1 MREELGMAVV
11 SIMRS
16 CLPGVLMA
24 LACAVSALAAYG
36 QAYPAKPVRFV
47 SPMTPGGTNDLL
59 ARSIAKKLTEQLGRS
74 VVVENR
80 PGAGGNL
87 GTEFVAKSPGDGY
100 TLLMAPLS
108 SMVINVTLYGD
119 KLPFDP
125 LRDFAP
131 ITLVAKVPLVIVVS
145 PAVSARTLAAL
156 ITLAKTSPRKLNYG
170 SAGTGTSNHL
180 TGELFK
186 TAAGID
192 IEHIPYKGFG
202 PAFTALMGGEIDMVT
217 AQIPSIKAYV
227 ESGRVYA
234 LATSGAK
241 RSPALPNV
249 PTMIESGLQD
259 AEATSWYSVVTS
271 AGTPRPVI
279 DRLHAELVKAINST
293 EVRERLLAEGAD
305 VETSTPEEL
314 AAFLKAEI
322 TKWAR
327 VVKASG
333 ARLD

>member
-1 MREELGMAVV
+1 MARA
-11 SIMRS
+11 SNRG
-16 CLPGVLMA
+16 PRWAGA
-24 LACAVSALAAYG
+24 LAMACAVASATALA
-36 QAYPAKPVRFV
+36 QAYPAKPLRLV
-47 SPMTPGGTNDLL
+47 SPMSPGGTNDLL

-80 PGAGGNL
+80 PGAGGNM
-87 GTEFVAKSPGDGY
+87 GTEFVAKSPNDGY

-108 SMVINVTLYGD
+108 SMVINITLYGD

-145 PAVSARTLAAL
+145 QAVPARTLGEL
-156 ITLAKTSPRKLNYG
+156 IVLAKTSPRKLNYG

-192 IEHIPYKGFG
+192 IQHVPYKGFG
-202 PAFTALMGGEIDMVT
+202 PAFTALIGGEIDMVT
-217 AQIPSIKAYV
+217 AQIPSIKAHV
-227 ESGRVYA
+227 ESGRVFA
-234 LATSGAK
+234 LATSGSK
-241 RSPALPNV
+241 RSPALPAV
-249 PTMIESGLQD
+249 PTMIEAGLPG
-259 AEATSWYSVVTS
+259 AEATSWYSVVTAS
-271 AGTPRPVI
+271 GTPRPI
-279 DRLHAELVKAINST
+279 IERLHAELVTAINSA

-305 VETSTPEEL
+305 VETSTPAEL
-314 AAFLKAEI
+314 AAFIKAEI

-333 ARLD
+333 AKLE